1 MHGFIQIGM
10 TSPPIHFSL
19 LEHRNCDSQ
28 RPVGI
33 LLENDKACDL
43 LSRLLLSQP
52 TQLTLTNDFID
63 YVLSISGGN
72 AGDLAR
78 LLKTIIPDPVSIHFL
93 VADNIFFSLY
103 WQNVLE
109 MDPCLPLTY
118 LILAKFLK
126 AIPGQ
131 NAFKKDLNREGF
143 ARWLP
148 LREDLQRDLSIAD
161 FLNEMARKETLEV
174 GSANKSA
181 FKDGTKSYLR
191 GWIHKSLNN
200 EKKEVYKFA
209 SPIHHWY
216 FIFR

>member
-1 MHGFIQIGM
+1 MQSAWLHSKRDDIAAY
-10 TSPPIHFSL
+10 TSFSF

-43 LSRLLLSQP
+43 LSRFLLSQP
-52 TQLTLTNDFID
+52 TQLTLTNNFIN

-78 LLKTIIPDPVSIHFL
+78 LLETIIPDPVSIHFL
-93 VADNIFFSLY
+93 VADNFFVSLY

-143 ARWLP
+143 ARWLL

-161 FLNEMARKETLEV
+161 FLNGMARKRHLKLVMPISQALKMAPNHT
-174 GSANKSA
+174 SA
-181 FKDGTKSYLR
+181 
-191 GWIHKSLNN
+191 
-200 EKKEVYKFA
+200 
-209 SPIHHWY
+209 
-216 FIFR
+216 